1 MSLGNEQLL
10 TPFVASTLLQPWAR
24 QIPRPTAPLRRRLR
38 RWSHSSFPATPPS
51 GWRNCPKSS
60 TPGNFAIQMAVLQ
73 GSWNETTGVG
83 ASAVGRWAEEF
94 AEPTFEEEWK
104 RDRKST
110 RLNSSHGY
118 ISYAVFCLKKKK
130 IETNHHLMTIL

>member
-10 TPFVASTLLQPWAR
+10 TPFVASTLLQTWAR

-60 TPGNFAIQMAVLQ
+60 TPASQAIPPARSSPPSRSEEHTSELQ
-73 GSWNETTGVG
+73 S
-83 ASAVGRWAEEF
+83 
-94 AEPTFEEEWK
+94 
-104 RDRKST
+104 
-110 RLNSSHGY
+110 RLHL
-118 ISYAVFCLKKKK
+118 VCRLLLEKKKSR
-130 IETNHHLMTIL
+130 THTYT